1 MLDRHALVERRGRL
15 RRRAKGTALSLEQS
29 SEGLGENQSI
39 PRRIADESGA
49 EHCFCDPDSKQR
61 SEMGYQN
68 RQDIGLSIFQSDEGW
83 SLSNDDEITAK
94 AGAIEVAFYFPMRE
108 RFWLERL
115 VNRL

>member
-1 MLDRHALVERRGRL
+1 
-15 RRRAKGTALSLEQS
+15 
-29 SEGLGENQSI
+29 
-39 PRRIADESGA
+39 
-49 EHCFCDPDSKQR
+49 
-61 SEMGYQN
+61 MGYQN